1 MATQSQ
7 PTKSTPTRSTP
18 PKTTHQATQDTT
30 RGVNRYARQA
40 SDTAVSA
47 VDLQFGAALSAA
59 DRVRELV
66 EPWRRRETAQRELK
80 SLRTQFTREVNKVER
95 RGGTARR
102 RLTQRVRR
110 TRNKVE
116 RDVSQ
121 RRRKAE
127 RRLKTARTQVSDRV
141 STLV

>member
-1 MATQSQ
+1 MATQSSNQSRTHSQ
-7 PTKSTPTRSTP
+7 PT
-18 PKTTHQATQDTT
+18 QASETTQDT

-47 VDLQFGAALSAA
+47 VDLQFGAALTAA

-66 EPWRRRETAQRELK
+66 QPWRQRETAQRELK

-116 RDVSQ
+116 RDVTQ

>member
-1 MATQSQ
+1 MPTQSQ
-7 PTKSTPTRSTP
+7 PTKPTATRSTP
-18 PKTTHQATQDTT
+18 TKSTHETSQETTG
-30 RGVNRYARQA
+30 GVNRYARQA

-66 EPWRRRETAQRELK
+66 EPWRRRETARRELK

-127 RRLKTARTQVSDRV
+127 RQLKTAGTQVGDRV